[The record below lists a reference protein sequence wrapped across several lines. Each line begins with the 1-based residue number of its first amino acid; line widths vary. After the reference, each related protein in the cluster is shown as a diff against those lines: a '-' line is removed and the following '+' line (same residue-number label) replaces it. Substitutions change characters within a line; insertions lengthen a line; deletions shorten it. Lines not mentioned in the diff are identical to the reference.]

1 MSNPFNLSLHSG
13 LNDFTTDSYL
23 ALPSNETIRIDLHCH
38 DYNSDKPDELLGR
51 ILNLPETW
59 LPSDDLIK
67 TLRKHSSTAFTI
79 TNHNNARS
87 CWNLQEKGYDILPA
101 AEFSCTVPDFN
112 TGIHVLAYGFTMEQ
126 EKVLNKLRPDLY
138 RFKQYAF
145 ENDIPTVWAHPLYF
159 YSPKGIP
166 PMEFFEKTALLFDK
180 FEVLNG
186 QRDTWQNLLT
196 LEWLKTFDE
205 DKVVRLVKKFHV
217 DTLGYVKDPFYKVFT
232 GGSDSHMGIFAG
244 LTGTYL
250 HVPNLEHR
258 KKTENMSALALEAIK
273 NGSTVPFGGNNNS
286 DKMATAFLDYVC
298 QIAINH
304 RDPGLLRILLH
315 KGTTQ
320 DKIIAILV
328 SNGFGELRRHK
339 VTMNFMELFH
349 KSFLGKAPHFSKK
362 WFIPRDYKPIFENAT
377 QMANTYSNKPGE
389 IVNNYN
395 ESIIAIHNQLNSVLA
410 TRLEDKV
417 SKLLKKGKFED
428 FDFSKF
434 MEKLEIPSELRAYL
448 DNSSQGNNP
457 KIQHPDLNKFL
468 DGLSFPF
475 LASTIILAAQFT
487 SAKVLYN
494 NRSLLNQFSEM
505 TGKYRHPK
513 RMLWLTDT
521 FSDGNGV
528 SMVLQSMLDEIQAK
542 DLPIDILVASKSINP
557 QKNLLVIDPIAEFSL
572 PNYAHQPLRIPNYLT
587 IHNLFLHG
595 RYDRVMVSTEGPMG
609 MAALYLKHAFSV
621 KAHFYLH
628 TDWITFAKKALKF
641 DSTATSRLR
650 RILRWYY
657 QNFDHVFVLNKEQQK
672 WLIGKQMNLS
682 PESVKLTAHWT
693 DAQFIKHMVS
703 KSEMFNISHD
713 APVVLFAGRISEE
726 KGVDELPAIMAKLIE
741 EIPNAQLVVAGKGP
755 YEDKLKEQ
763 YPQAIFLGWVDHANL
778 PKIYS
783 AADICILPSKFDT
796 FSMVVLEAISCGLPV
811 IAYNTKGPKEILEET
826 NAGFLVS
833 KKSEMQDK
841 MIQYF
846 KNPAMQAEMKHA
858 AIKRSGDFSSHQILS
873 DFLAVVEL

>member
-1 MSNPFNLSLHSG
+1 
-13 LNDFTTDSYL
+13 
-23 ALPSNETIRIDLHCH
+23 
-38 DYNSDKPDELLGR
+38 
-51 ILNLPETW
+51 
-59 LPSDDLIK
+59 
-67 TLRKHSSTAFTI
+67 
-79 TNHNNARS
+79 
-87 CWNLQEKGYDILPA
+87 
-101 AEFSCTVPDFN
+101 
-112 TGIHVLAYGFTMEQ
+112 
-126 EKVLNKLRPDLY
+126 
-138 RFKQYAF
+138 
-145 ENDIPTVWAHPLYF
+145 
-159 YSPKGIP
+159 
-166 PMEFFEKTALLFDK
+166 
-180 FEVLNG
+180 
-186 QRDTWQNLLT
+186 
-196 LEWLKTFDE
+196 
-205 DKVVRLVKKFHV
+205 
-217 DTLGYVKDPFYKVFT
+217 
-232 GGSDSHMGIFAG
+232 
-244 LTGTYL
+244 
-250 HVPNLEHR
+250 
-258 KKTENMSALALEAIK
+258 
-273 NGSTVPFGGNNNS
+273 
-286 DKMATAFLDYVC
+286 
-298 QIAINH
+298 
-304 RDPGLLRILLH
+304 
-315 KGTTQ
+315 
-320 DKIIAILV
+320 
-328 SNGFGELRRHK
+328 
-339 VTMNFMELFH
+339 
-349 KSFLGKAPHFSKK
+349 
-362 WFIPRDYKPIFENAT
+362 
-377 QMANTYSNKPGE
+377 
-389 IVNNYN
+389 
-395 ESIIAIHNQLNSVLA
+395 
-410 TRLEDKV
+410 
-417 SKLLKKGKFED
+417 
-428 FDFSKF
+428 
-434 MEKLEIPSELRAYL
+434 
-448 DNSSQGNNP
+448 
-457 KIQHPDLNKFL
+457 
-468 DGLSFPF
+468 
-475 LASTIILAAQFT
+475 
-487 SAKVLYN
+487 
-494 NRSLLNQFSEM
+494 
-505 TGKYRHPK
+505 
-513 RMLWLTDT
+513 
-521 FSDGNGV
+521 
-528 SMVLQSMLDEIQAK
+528 MVLQSMLDEIQAK
-542 DLPIDILVASKSINP
+542 DLPIDILVASKSIKP

>member
-1 MSNPFNLSLHSG
+1 MANPFNLSLHTG

-23 ALPSNETIRIDLHCH
+23 ALPSNETIRIDMHCH

-59 LPSDDLIK
+59 LPSEDLIK
-67 TLRKHSSTAFTI
+67 TLKKHSCNALTI

-87 CWNLQEKGYDILPA
+87 CWDLREKGIDILPA

-112 TGIHVLAYGFTMEQ
+112 TGIHVLTYGFTMEQ
-126 EKVLNKLRPDLY
+126 ERVLNKLRPDIY

-166 PMEFFEKTALLFDK
+166 PMEFFEKTALLFDR

-205 DKVVRLVKKFHV
+205 EKVVKLVKKFHV
-217 DTLGYVKDPFYKVFT
+217 DTLGYVKDPFVKTFT

-250 HVPNLEHR
+250 HVPNLELR
-258 KKTENMSALALEAIK
+258 RKTETMSSLALEAIR
-273 NGSTVPFGGNNNS
+273 NGSTVPFGGDNNS

-304 RDPGLLRILLH
+304 KDPGLLRILLH
-315 KGTTQ
+315 KGTAQ
-320 DKIIAILV
+320 DKVIAVLV
-328 SNGFGELRRHK
+328 ANGFGELRRHK

-362 WFIPRDYKPIFENAT
+362 WFIPRVYKPIFESAT
-377 QMANTYSNKPGE
+377 QMANTYSNRPSD
-389 IVNNYN
+389 IVKNYN
-395 ESIIAIHNQLNSVLA
+395 ESIVAIYNQLNSVLA
-410 TRLEDKV
+410 SRLEEKIG
-417 SKLLKKGKFED
+417 KLLKKGKLD
-428 FDFSKF
+428 GFDFGKF
-434 MEKLEIPSELRAYL
+434 MEKLEIPSELRSYL
-448 DNSSQGNNP
+448 ENTDANKNS
-457 KIQHPDLNKFL
+457 KIQNPDINKFL

-494 NRSLLNQFSEM
+494 NRSLLNQFADL
-505 TGKYRHPK
+505 TNKYQHPK

-521 FSDGNGV
+521 FDDGNGV
-528 SMVLQSMLDEIQAK
+528 SMVLQAMLREIQSK
-542 DLPIDILVASKSINP
+542 DLPIDILVASKTIKSD
-557 QKNLLVIDPIAEFSL
+557 KNLIVIDPIAEFSM
-572 PNYAHQPLRIPNYLT
+572 PNYAHQPLRIPNFLS
-587 IHNLFLHG
+587 IHNLFLNG
-595 RYDRVMVSTEGPMG
+595 RYDRVIVSTEGPMG
-609 MAALYLKHAFSV
+609 MAALYLKQAFSV

-657 QNFDHVFVLNKEQQK
+657 QNFDGVFVLNKEQQK
-672 WLIGKQMNLS
+672 WLISKQMNLA
-682 PESVKLTAHWT
+682 PEKVHLTAHWT
-693 DAQFIKHMVS
+693 DQEFIRHQTS
-703 KSEMFNISHD
+703 KSELFKISND
-713 APVVLFAGRISEE
+713 TPVLLFAGRISEE
-726 KGVDELPAIMAKLIE
+726 KGVDELPAIMEKVSEA
-741 EIPNAQLVVAGKGP
+741 IPNIRLVVVGKGP
-755 YEDKLKEQ
+755 YEDKLKELC
-763 YPQAIFLGWVDHANL
+763 PNAVFLGWVDHDKL

-783 AADICILPSKFDT
+783 ASDLCILPSKFDT
-796 FSMVVLEAISCGLPV
+796 FSMVILEAISCGLPV
-811 IAYNTKGPKEILEET
+811 IAYNTKGPKEILEDT

-833 KKSEMQDK
+833 KKSEMQEK
-841 MIQYF
+841 IIQYF
-846 KNPAMQAEMKHA
+846 KNPSLQNEMKLA
-858 AIKRSGDFSSHQILS
+858 TGKRAGDFTAHKILS
-873 DFLAVVEL
+873 DFLTAVDL